1 VFTTGRHPDRGS
13 SINHHFAEPPLDTEA
28 QFCSINFQ
36 LFVFSLPRVSTDRFG
51 FIADRLDLIRGS
63 SLRKSPGAWRASSTP
78 YACGVCAI
86 GRRRGYAVPGRIDSE
101 STVSKPSVRVQEL

>member
-28 QFCSINFQ
+28 QFCSVNFQ
-36 LFVFSLPRVSTDRFG
+36 LFVCGLPRVSTDRFG

-86 GRRRGYAVPGRIDSE
+86 SRREGTQFLVELSLGID
-101 STVSKPSVRVQEL
+101 RQQAFG